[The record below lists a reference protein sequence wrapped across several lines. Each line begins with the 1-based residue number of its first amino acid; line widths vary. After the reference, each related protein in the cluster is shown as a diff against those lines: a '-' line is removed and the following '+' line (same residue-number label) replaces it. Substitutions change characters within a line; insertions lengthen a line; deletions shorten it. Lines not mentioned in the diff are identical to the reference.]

1 MLSETVKRNLNKLD
15 FDLKQI
21 YSAVK
26 ITEKA
31 THNQFFYQIEA
42 VGNFE
47 VFENQKNLLMSL
59 VLIEKNNLNFDNIVW
74 KYSVNPLNQNSEF
87 IERVSKIDELAKDI
101 NSTIT
106 KKQMD
111 FNYLKSS
118 PLAYDT
124 INESVRKPKRKINL
138 EDKILSVVENFNV
151 DIEFADVENNN
162 GRKSLKI
169 YHKGIKVSDKFKL
182 ENKINNLNGV
192 TFISFFEDHIKVNLN
207 S

>member
-59 VLIEKNNLNFDNIVW
+59 VLIEKNNLNFDNVVW
-74 KYSVNPLNQNSEF
+74 KYSVNPLSQNSEF

-101 NSTIT
+101 HSTIT

-118 PLAYDT
+118 PMAYEM
-124 INESVRKPKRKINL
+124 IKENVSKPKRKATL

-151 DIEFADVENNN
+151 DIESTDIENDN

-182 ENKINNLNGV
+182 ENKINSFNGV
-192 TFISFFEDHIKVNLN
+192 TFISFFEDHIKVNLHG
-207 S
+207 

>member
-26 ITEKA
+26 ITEKT

-42 VGNFE
+42 VGNFQ

-59 VLIEKNNLNFDNIVW
+59 VLIEKNNLNFDTVTW
-74 KYSVNPLNQNSEF
+74 KYSVNPLDINSEN
-87 IERVSKIDELAKDI
+87 IERVSKIEELAKDI
-101 NSTIT
+101 HSTIT

-111 FNYLKSS
+111 FNYLRSS
-118 PLAYDT
+118 PIAYEM
-124 INESVRKPKRKINL
+124 INESVSKPKRKITL
-138 EDKILSVVENFNV
+138 EDKILGIVENFNV
-151 DIEFADVENNN
+151 EVEFTDVENNN

-169 YHKGIKVSDKFKL
+169 YHKGIKVSDKFIL
-182 ENKINNLNGV
+182 ENKINNFKGV
-192 TFISFFEDHIKVNLN
+192 SFISFFDDHLKVNLN
-207 S
+207 N